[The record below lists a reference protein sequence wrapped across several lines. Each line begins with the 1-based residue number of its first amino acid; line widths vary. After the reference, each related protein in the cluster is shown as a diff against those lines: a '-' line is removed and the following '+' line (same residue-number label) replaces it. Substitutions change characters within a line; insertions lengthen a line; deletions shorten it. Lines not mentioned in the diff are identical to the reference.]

1 VRYLIAAVIVLI
13 AAGAAVYSG
22 SQSPGKDIVTAN
34 VRVVRAPATAAAAP
48 VASSDAAH
56 HHPGTGANVGG
67 QPGGQPDQKSLLAQK
82 SLGVPVGFTMI
93 GGMLFLVTAND
104 PTAAAGPET
113 LVADGGNPGFICGT
127 APGVQPARAGTGISG
142 FKAWEVRNY
151 GGSGALPQLSA
162 NGQLLTAP
170 QNGQPLTC
178 NLADKP

>member
-1 VRYLIAAVIVLI
+1 MRYLIAAVIVFL

-22 SQSPGKDIVTAN
+22 SHGTGKEIVTAN
-34 VRVVRAPATAAAAP
+34 VRIVRAPVTAAAAP

-56 HHPGTGANVGG
+56 HPAGPAAGASSANPGG
-67 QPGGQPDQKSLLAQK
+67 QPGGQLAQK

-93 GGMLFLVTAND
+93 GGLLFLVTAND
-104 PTAAAGPET
+104 PTAAAGPASIVE
-113 LVADGGNPGFICGT
+113 DGGNPGFICGT
-127 APGVQPARAGTGISG
+127 APGVQPAHTGGITG

-162 NGQLLTAP
+162 DGQLLTAP

-178 NLADKP
+178 NLAATP